1 MKREFKVIK
10 ICNNILSKYISI
22 DVILHNQIIF
32 ESFLNDYLNNF
43 DIIGNN
49 ILFKKLKLLIT

>member
-32 ESFLNDYLNNF
+32 ESFLKDYLNNF

>member
-43 DIIGNN
+43 DILGNN

>member
-1 MKREFKVIK
+1 MKKEFNIIN

-22 DVILHNQIIF
+22 DVILYNQIIF
-32 ESFLNDYLNNF
+32 ESFMKDYANNF

-49 ILFKKLKLLIT
+49 ILFRKLK